1 MFPIRDINPTR
12 TTPFVN
18 YLLIVGN
25 VAAFAFMKSLPPWYE
40 PAYGLVPTRIVA
52 DPGGEVITV
61 FTSMFMH
68 ANLLHLGGNLWFLW
82 IFGDNVED
90 ALGHT
95 RYLLF
100 YAMGGIAA
108 ALAQIFMNVASPIPM
123 VGASGAI
130 AAVTGGYVLLYPR
143 APILI
148 VNPVP
153 FLWLVMGLTLV
164 VPAWLVAGEFFF
176 MNLFTGI
183 QSLHAEAASGE
194 ATGGVAFFAHLGGFV
209 AGLLFVRPMR
219 SGRARPTRSNW
230 DGWRAPPRARMR

>member
-18 YLLIVGN
+18 YLLIFGN
-25 VAAFAFMKSLPPWYE
+25 VAAFFFMKSLPPWYE
-40 PAYGLVPTRIVA
+40 PGYGLVSTRIVA
-52 DPGGEVITV
+52 DPAGEAVTI
-61 FTSMFMH
+61 FSSMFMH
-68 ANLLHLGGNLWFLW
+68 ANLAHLGGNMWFLW

-90 ALGHT
+90 AIGHT

-100 YAMGGIAA
+100 YAIGGVAA
-108 ALAQIFMNVASPIPM
+108 AAAQVLMNVASPIPM

-130 AAVTGGYVLLYPR
+130 AAVTGAYLILFPR

-148 VNPVP
+148 LNPVP

-164 VPAWLVAGEFFF
+164 VPAWLVAGEFFL

-183 QSLHAEAASGE
+183 QSLHVQATQGE
-194 ATGGVAFFAHLGGFV
+194 AVGGVAFFAHLGGFV
-209 AGLLFVRPMR
+209 AGLLLVRPMR
-219 SGRARPTRSNW
+219 AGRQRPTHQKW

>member
-18 YLLIVGN
+18 YLLVVGN
-25 VAAFAFMKSLPPWYE
+25 VTAFFFMKSLPPWYE

-52 DPGGEVITV
+52 DPAGEAMTV

-68 ANLLHLGGNLWFLW
+68 ANLLHLGGNMWFLW
-82 IFGDNVED
+82 IFGDNIED
-90 ALGHT
+90 SLGHV

-100 YAMGGIAA
+100 YAIGGIVA
-108 ALAQIFMNVASPIPM
+108 ALAQVFVNVASPIPM

-130 AAVTGGYVLLYPR
+130 AAVTGGYMILFPR

-148 VNPVP
+148 LNPVP
-153 FLWLVMGLTLV
+153 LLWFAMGITLL
-164 VPAWLVAGEFFF
+164 VPAWLIAGEFFF

-183 QSLHAEAASGE
+183 QSLQAAPEARV
-194 ATGGVAFFAHLGGFV
+194 GGVAFFAHLGGFV
-209 AGLLFVRPMR
+209 AGILLVKPMR
-219 SGRARPTRSNW
+219 AGREQPRHSRW
-230 DGWRAPPRARMR
+230 DGWRAPPRARIR

>member
-18 YLLIVGN
+18 YLLVVGN
-25 VAAFAFMKSLPPWYE
+25 VTAFFFMKSLPPWYE

-52 DPGGEVITV
+52 DLPGEALTV

-68 ANLLHLGGNLWFLW
+68 ANLMHLGGNMWFLW
-82 IFGDNVED
+82 IFGDNIED
-90 ALGHT
+90 ALGHF

-100 YAMGGIAA
+100 YLIGGIAA
-108 ALAQIFMNVASPIPM
+108 ALAQVFVNVASPIPM

-130 AAVTGGYVLLYPR
+130 AAVTGGYMILYPR

-148 VNPVP
+148 LNPIP
-153 FLWLVMGLTLV
+153 LLWFAMGITLL
-164 VPAWLVAGEFFF
+164 VPAWLIAGEFFF

-183 QSLHAEAASGE
+183 QSLQAASREG
-194 ATGGVAFFAHLGGFV
+194 AVGGVAFFAHLGGFV
-209 AGLLFVRPMR
+209 AGLFLVKPMR
-219 SGRARPTRSNW
+219 VIREQPRHSRW
-230 DGWRAPPRARMR
+230 DGWRAPPRARRR

>member
-25 VAAFAFMKSLPPWYE
+25 VTGFFFMKSLPPWYE

-52 DPGGEVITV
+52 DPAGEAVTV

-68 ANLLHLGGNLWFLW
+68 ANLVHLVGNMWFLW
-82 IFGDNVED
+82 IFGDNIED

-95 RYLLF
+95 RYVLF
-100 YAMGGIAA
+100 YAIGGVVA
-108 ALAQIFMNVASPIPM
+108 ALAQVFMNVASPVPM

-130 AAVTGGYVLLYPR
+130 AAVTGAYMILYPR

-148 VNPVP
+148 LNPVP
-153 FLWLVMGLTLV
+153 LLWFVMGITLL

-176 MNLFTGI
+176 LNLFTGI
-183 QSLHAEAASGE
+183 QSLHAAPGAQM
-194 ATGGVAFFAHLGGFV
+194 GGVAFFAHLGGFV
-209 AGLLFVRPMR
+209 AGFLLVKPMR
-219 SGRARPTRSNW
+219 AGREPPRRTTW
-230 DGWRAPPRARMR
+230 DGWRAPPRARLR

>member
-12 TTPFVN
+12 TTPFIN

-25 VAAFAFMKSLPPWYE
+25 VAAFFFMKSLPPWYE

-52 DPGGEVITV
+52 DPPGEAVTV

-68 ANLLHLGGNLWFLW
+68 ANLLHLGGNMWFLW
-82 IFGDNVED
+82 IFGDNIED
-90 ALGHT
+90 SLGHG
-95 RYLLF
+95 RYLMF
-100 YAMGGIAA
+100 YAIGGIAA
-108 ALAQIFMNVASPIPM
+108 ALAQVLVNVASSVPM

-130 AAVTGGYVLLYPR
+130 AAVTGAYMILYPR

-148 VNPVP
+148 LNPVP
-153 FLWLVMGLTLV
+153 LLWFVMGITLL

-183 QSLHAEAASGE
+183 QSLHAASREGG
-194 ATGGVAFFAHLGGFV
+194 AVGGVAFFAHLGGFI
-209 AGLLFVRPMR
+209 AGILLVKPMR
-219 SGRARPTRSNW
+219 AVREQPRRSTW
-230 DGWRAPPRARMR
+230 DGWRAPPRTRLR